1 MTIFDSIKGRFCI
14 KFKDRESSGNILGEA
29 LKDLIKKQ
37 DKKNCLVLGIP
48 RGGVITAFC
57 IASKL
62 GCQFDII
69 IPRKLRAPHNE
80 EMAIGAIMGDGTT
93 YLNDRLVKALEISS
107 DYIAKEKLQQIKEIE
122 RRTSLYFNNK
132 KLEIGFYQIGWHNKI
147 VILADD
153 GTATGATLIA
163 ATRCIKSCGDIDR
176 IIIATPIAPKGT
188 VSRLKSE
195 GIDQLEVITS
205 PPNSMFKS
213 VEDYYQDFHQVTDDE
228 VIEILA
234 RSNKKSVN
242 PP

>member
-1 MTIFDSIKGRFCI
+1 MTIFDSIKGRFYI
-14 KFKDRESSGNILGEA
+14 KFKDRESSGNILGQA

-48 RGGVITAFC
+48 RGGVIIAFC

-62 GCQFDII
+62 GCQFSII

-80 EMAIGAIMGDGTT
+80 EMAIGAILGDGTT

-122 RRTSLYFNNK
+122 RRTSLYCNNK
-132 KLEIGFYQIGWHNKI
+132 KLEIGFDQIGWHNKI

-153 GTATGATLIA
+153 GSATGATLIA

-176 IIIATPIAPKGT
+176 IIIATPVAPKGT

-195 GIDQLEVITS
+195 GIDHLEVITS

-228 VIEILA
+228 VLEILA
-234 RSNKKSVN
+234 SSNKKFVN

>member
-1 MTIFDSIKGRFCI
+1 MTIFHSIKDRFCI

-37 DKKNCLVLGIP
+37 DKKNCIVLGIP

-122 RRTSLYFNNK
+122 RRTSLYCNNK

-176 IIIATPIAPKGT
+176 IIIATPIAPKDT

-195 GIDQLEVITS
+195 GIDHLEVITS